1 MRQTHLKS
9 GLRCRTRVGVPLIV
23 VMRAFL
29 LAHKLLIHD
38 LFELDH
44 FGGCSGVRLVWLGFR
59 ALATDASRSRL
70 VVLGLELLVT
80 MVALLSKS

>member
-1 MRQTHLKS
+1 MRQAHLGS
-9 GLRCRTRVGVPLIV
+9 GLQYRTRIGVPFIV

-44 FGGCSGVRLVWLGFR
+44 FGGCSGVRLVWLGYR
-59 ALATDASRSRL
+59 ALATDARRNRL